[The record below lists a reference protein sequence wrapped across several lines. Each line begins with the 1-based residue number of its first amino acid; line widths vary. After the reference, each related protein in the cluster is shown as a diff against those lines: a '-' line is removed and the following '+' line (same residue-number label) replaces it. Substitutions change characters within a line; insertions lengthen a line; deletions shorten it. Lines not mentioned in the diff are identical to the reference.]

1 VMEDVTN
8 VLKSSA
14 SSIRVST
21 IIIVNT
27 FVAIFL
33 MVQEVL
39 VVKVATNL

>member
-1 VMEDVTN
+1 VMGDVTN

-14 SSIRVST
+14 SSIQVST

-33 MVQEVL
+33 MGQKVH